1 MHQKIRNNKLNNEDI
16 AELETII
23 FMRSEKSVVELLWE
37 IAFLINK
44 IENISEDVIND
55 LKMFLEM
62 YIKKFVE
69 DKNEAERLM
78 ELVEMKKDLFHSTAD
93 TFIIRGE
100 AKVIKAM
107 LDNGFSLDEICN
119 MTSFDKNYL
128 LEILH

>member
-1 MHQKIRNNKLNNEDI
+1 
-16 AELETII
+16 
-23 FMRSEKSVVELLWE
+23 
-37 IAFLINK
+37 
-44 IENISEDVIND
+44 
-55 LKMFLEM
+55 MFLEM